1 MGAFSPILA
10 TGISPVINV
19 TSSSVQVNGIGI
31 TYQQFLASLG
41 SWNYGTEFIYMSAS
55 NYQQIN
61 QAVQYFHFD
70 SNGNQV
76 QAYLSFDVDPY
87 QFQPSIY
94 YETEKDE
101 IVFDGFSSLTF
112 SLLANS
118 LVYIKFYTE
127 IIYMAGA
134 LDSKN
139 GSPFQQLEESE
150 GVKFFDDYCNYII
163 D

>member
-1 MGAFSPILA
+1 MGAFSPSLS
-10 TGISPVINV
+10 TGISPAISV
-19 TSSSVQVNGIGI
+19 TSSSVSVNGVGI

-41 SWNYGTEFIYMSAS
+41 SFNYGTEFIYMSAS
-55 NYQQIN
+55 NYQQIT
-61 QAVQYFHFD
+61 QAIQYFHFD

-76 QAYLSFDVDPY
+76 QAYLPFVTDPY

-112 SLLANS
+112 SLIANS
-118 LVYIKFYTE
+118 VVYLKFYTE
-127 IIYMAGA
+127 IIFMAGE
-134 LDSKN
+134 LDGKN
-139 GSPFQQLEESE
+139 GSPFQQLEETE

>member
-1 MGAFSPILA
+1 MGAFSPSLA
-10 TGISPVINV
+10 TGISPVISV
-19 TSSSVQVNGIGI
+19 TSSSISVTGVGI

-41 SWNYGTEFIYMSAS
+41 TYNYGTEFIYMSAS
-55 NYQQIN
+55 NYQQIT
-61 QAVQYFHFD
+61 QAIQYFHFD

-76 QAYLSFDVDPY
+76 QAYLPFVTDPY

-112 SLLANS
+112 SLIANS
-118 LVYIKFYTE
+118 IVYLKFYVE

-134 LDSKN
+134 LDSEN
-139 GSPFQQLEESE
+139 GSPFQKLEETE

>member
-1 MGAFSPILA
+1 MAPFAPTLV
-10 TGISPVINV
+10 TGIPPVISV
-19 TSSSVQVNGIGI
+19 TSSSISVTGVGI
-31 TYQQFLASLG
+31 TYQQFLNSLG
-41 SWNYGTEFIYMSAS
+41 SWNYGTEFIYMSAT
-55 NYQQIN
+55 NNQQIN

-112 SLLANS
+112 SLIANS
-118 LVYIKFYTE
+118 IVFLKFYTE
-127 IIYMAGA
+127 IIYMAGE

-150 GVKFFDDYCNYII
+150 GVKFFDEYCNYII